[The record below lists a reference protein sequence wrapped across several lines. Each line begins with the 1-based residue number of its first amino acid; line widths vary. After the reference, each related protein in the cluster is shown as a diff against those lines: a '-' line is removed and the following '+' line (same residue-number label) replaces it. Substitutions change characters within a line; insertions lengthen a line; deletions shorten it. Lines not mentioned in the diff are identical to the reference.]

1 MSGGCLECKYCLRK
15 DFRSARGL
23 SQHQDQSKPCKAKKQ
38 AEFTKD
44 SGYHTAHEFL
54 LCVPVVRTNGHTDAG
69 FIAQQIQQASAQG
82 SLLCPPASLL
92 PKPNLQIAHKRV

>member
-44 SGYHTAHEFL
+44 SVATM
-54 LCVPVVRTNGHTDAG
+54 CDIKKVRLAGKNNGLKKEMTTK
-69 FIAQQIQQASAQG
+69 QQPLA
-82 SLLCPPASLL
+82 
-92 PKPNLQIAHKRV
+92 

>member
-38 AEFTKD
+38 AEFTKAVGITRPMN
-44 SGYHTAHEFL
+44 SCFVFL
-54 LCVPVVRTNGHTDAG
+54 LYGQMAALMLG
-69 FIAQQIQQASAQG
+69 
-82 SLLCPPASLL
+82 L
-92 PKPNLQIAHKRV
+92 